1 MELSSTTTS
10 LSVYTHSITYTYTTD
25 NTRSPVCCTSTTV
38 NRQLYTWTTV
48 VETCQNGAK
57 TVEIMTESPRSRTIF
72 TTDHGKIYSG
82 KQFEHG
88 GDERLSSNTQPYI

>member
-10 LSVYTHSITYTYTTD
+10 LSVYMHSITYTYTLD

-38 NRQLYTWTTV
+38 IHVDYRGRTV
-48 VETCQNGAK
+48 AESLQNGAFYL
-57 TVEIMTESPRSRTIF
+57 EIAQILTIF

-82 KQFEHG
+82 
-88 GDERLSSNTQPYI
+88 I